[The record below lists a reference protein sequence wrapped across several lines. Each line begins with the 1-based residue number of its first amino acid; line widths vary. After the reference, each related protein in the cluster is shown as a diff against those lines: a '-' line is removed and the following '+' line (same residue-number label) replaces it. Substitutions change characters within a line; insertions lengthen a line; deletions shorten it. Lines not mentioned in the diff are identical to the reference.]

1 MQMSKWTA
9 EVAPTLNA
17 RFGSKQGLEDQHALG
32 GAGHFVPVVSKT
44 ITAGEGF
51 RNDFETCTMITSS
64 THALT
69 SRHDSSEDG
78 TGRGVPIVPIAF
90 SQNQIGEVRTGE
102 VMNTLNT
109 NSNAN
114 GRNTPMVTVPIA
126 VQAAEPLP
134 FDTTQMTSKANR
146 SHPRLGDPC
155 HPLAAGA
162 HPPAVAMAVPI
173 DLQNAQRDPDK
184 RDAVNRQGTGVA
196 KDGDSAHT
204 VTSACVQGVAAA
216 MQVRRL
222 TPIECERLQGF
233 PDGYTDIR
241 PRGKDTPD
249 GPRYKALGNSM
260 AVPVMRWIGER
271 IAKVEEITKG

>member
-1 MQMSKWTA
+1 VVVSKQWPA

-17 RFGSKQGLEDQHALG
+17 HFGSKQGLEDQHALG
-32 GAGHFVPVVSKT
+32 GAGHFVPVVAKI
-44 ITAGEGF
+44 ITRGEGF
-51 RNDFETCTMITSS
+51 RYDFETCN
-64 THALT
+64 L
-69 SRHDSSEDG
+69 
-78 TGRGVPIVPIAF
+78 
-90 SQNQIGEVRTGE
+90 
-102 VMNTLNT
+102 
-109 NSNAN
+109 
-114 GRNTPMVTVPIA
+114 
-126 VQAAEPLP
+126 LP

-146 SHPRLGDPC
+146 SHPHPGDPC

-162 HPPAVAMAVPI
+162 HPPAVAIAVPI
-173 DLQNAQRDPDK
+173 DLRNAQRDPEK
-184 RDAVNRQGTGVA
+184 HDAVNRQGTGIA
-196 KDGDSAHT
+196 KDGDPAHT
-204 VTSACVQGVAAA
+204 LSAASVHGVATG

-271 IAKVEEITKG
+271 IAKVEDISEG